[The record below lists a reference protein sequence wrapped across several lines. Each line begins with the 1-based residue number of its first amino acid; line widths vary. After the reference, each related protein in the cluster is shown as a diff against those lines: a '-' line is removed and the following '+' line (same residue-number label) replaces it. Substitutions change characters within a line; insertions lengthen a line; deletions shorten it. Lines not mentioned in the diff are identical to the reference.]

1 MMAKDFAAVMIGII
15 MIAQAQGK
23 RPHEGSH
30 ASQRPIT
37 LIAQEAD
44 GEHR

>member
-1 MMAKDFAAVMIGII
+1 MMAKDFAAAMIRII
-15 MIAQAQGK
+15 MIAQA
-23 RPHEGSH
+23 RETPHEGSH
-30 ASQRPIT
+30 ASQQPII